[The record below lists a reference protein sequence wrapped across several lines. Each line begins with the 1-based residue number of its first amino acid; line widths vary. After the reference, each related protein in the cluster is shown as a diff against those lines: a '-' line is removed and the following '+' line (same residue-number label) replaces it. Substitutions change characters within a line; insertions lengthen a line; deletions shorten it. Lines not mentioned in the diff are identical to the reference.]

1 MFASRIDRSIG
12 TGACGSTY
20 AMFNAYALRVIMLA
34 PNASPVVKRQR
45 TWHIGPTTCVFAS
58 RSTAYRDS
66 SGESDSRRNSRIAG
80 TCSSTQR
87 ARVSASPLLLQTKQ
101 DARVILSEITYVWQP

>member
-45 TWHIGPTTCVFAS
+45 TWHIGPTTWVFTS
-58 RSTAYRDS
+58 RRTANRDS
-66 SGESDSRRNSRIAG
+66 SGMSELVRNSRIAG
-80 TCSSTQR
+80 NCSDTQR
-87 ARVSASPLLLQTKQ
+87 ASARASPLDLQTKQ
-101 DARVILSEITYVWQP
+101 DA